1 MDWLQKNAVLYY
13 GTMFMRQIGRLGF
26 PLFAF
31 LLVEGF
37 QKTHDV
43 KKYAMRLGIFALIS
57 EIPFNLALTGKLIAP
72 GYQNVYFTLFLGL
85 GALYTVKWLEEHSQT
100 TVIRGLFIA
109 GGILLPSAYWFLE
122 HGSSFMPLQLA
133 VSLGL
138 VIFFTVMFLV
148 WWKKRGLEEAGKI
161 CSYITA
167 VLFFML
173 LADLLKTDY
182 AGMGVLTMA
191 AIYTFRKNK
200 VYSMLAGCIVLA
212 VMSLSELAGFFALI
226 PVALYNGER
235 GLKLKYVFYL
245 FYPVHLLIL
254 WLIAAAMGMGGISA
268 V

>member
-1 MDWLQKNAVLYY
+1 
-13 GTMFMRQIGRLGF
+13 
-26 PLFAF
+26 
-31 LLVEGF
+31 
-37 QKTHDV
+37 
-43 KKYAMRLGIFALIS
+43 
-57 EIPFNLALTGKLIAP
+57 
-72 GYQNVYFTLFLGL
+72 
-85 GALYTVKWLEEHSQT
+85 
-100 TVIRGLFIA
+100 
-109 GGILLPSAYWFLE
+109 
-122 HGSSFMPLQLA
+122 
-133 VSLGL
+133 
-138 VIFFTVMFLV
+138 MFLV